1 MRQKRRA
8 SEFPN
13 PWFPRRAGQACMELG
28 ATERL
33 RRDRSE
39 MPAKA
44 SAISAG

>member
-28 ATERL
+28 AIERV
-33 RRDRSE
+33 RTDRSE
-39 MPAKA
+39 MPTKA
-44 SAISAG
+44 FAISAG